1 MIHRQAAKSQRRFA
15 LLLSV
20 ALCFWMFAFASHVHA
35 HEEAGDHGQ
44 APTNCTFCLSL
55 PAAAPAPAN
64 DAASVETVTAAHVA
78 VLAVVRVGE
87 EVPSSYLSRGP
98 PAS

>member
-1 MIHRQAAKSQRRFA
+1 
-15 LLLSV
+15 
-20 ALCFWMFAFASHVHA
+20 
-35 HEEAGDHGQ
+35 
-44 APTNCTFCLSL
+44 L

-64 DAASVETVTAAHVA
+64 DAASVETVIAAHVA